1 MFRVESAGR
10 IHDLPE
16 SFRVFHMQDSACR
29 LLKRAKLIECCGI
42 RFKCEVGVPVT
53 DADLILPVEETQK
66 SSSPSL
72 LLSSAAFVGS
82 LVEGAC
88 AILVASA
95 SAKLF
100 VGLGAV
106 AGAVK
111 ASRLHS
117 DIVRIPVLLVSAT
130 AALITLLVLW
140 NAWRARNRSAARW
153 RKKPMTLREKFSFA
167 IALLAS
173 VLTLALAFGE
183 AIEHPIFHVH

>member
-1 MFRVESAGR
+1 
-10 IHDLPE
+10 
-16 SFRVFHMQDSACR
+16 
-29 LLKRAKLIECCGI
+29 
-42 RFKCEVGVPVT
+42 VGVRVT
-53 DADLILPVEETQK
+53 DADLISPVEETQK

-111 ASRLHS
+111 ASRLHA
-117 DIVRIPVLLVSAT
+117 DIIRIPVLFVSAAAAVIML
-130 AALITLLVLW
+130 AALW
-140 NAWRARNRSAARW
+140 NSWRARNRPAARW
-153 RKKPMTLREKFSFA
+153 RKKPMTLGEKFSFA
-167 IALLAS
+167 ITLVAS
-173 VLTLALAFGE
+173 VLTVALVVGE
-183 AIEHPIFHVH
+183 VIEHPIFHVH

>member
-1 MFRVESAGR
+1 M
-10 IHDLPE
+10 
-16 SFRVFHMQDSACR
+16 
-29 LLKRAKLIECCGI
+29 
-42 RFKCEVGVPVT
+42 PVT
-53 DADLILPVEETQK
+53 ETDLIAPVEETQK

-95 SAKLF
+95 SAKVF

-111 ASRLHS
+111 ASRLHA

-167 IALLAS
+167 ITLVAS
-173 VLTLALAFGE
+173 VLTVALVVGE
-183 AIEHPIFHVH
+183 VIEHPVFHVH

>member
-1 MFRVESAGR
+1 M
-10 IHDLPE
+10 
-16 SFRVFHMQDSACR
+16 
-29 LLKRAKLIECCGI
+29 
-42 RFKCEVGVPVT
+42 PVT
-53 DADLILPVEETQK
+53 ETDLIAPVEETQK

-111 ASRLHS
+111 ASRLHA
-117 DIVRIPVLLVSAT
+117 DIIRIPVLIVSA
-130 AALITLLVLW
+130 AAAIIMLVVLW
-140 NAWRARNRSAARW
+140 NSWRARNRSAARW
-153 RKKPMTLREKFSFA
+153 RKKPLTMRERVSFA
-167 IALLAS
+167 ITLLAS
-173 VLTLALAFGE
+173 VLTLALVVGE
-183 AIEHPIFHVH
+183 VIEHPIFRVH

>member
-1 MFRVESAGR
+1 
-10 IHDLPE
+10 
-16 SFRVFHMQDSACR
+16 
-29 LLKRAKLIECCGI
+29 
-42 RFKCEVGVPVT
+42 VGVPVT
-53 DADLILPVEETQK
+53 DADLISPVEETQK

-111 ASRLHS
+111 ASRLHA
-117 DIVRIPVLLVSAT
+117 DIIRIPVLLVSAA
-130 AALITLLVLW
+130 AALIMLAVLW
-140 NAWRARNRSAARW
+140 NSWRARNRPAARW

-167 IALLAS
+167 ITLVAS
-173 VLTLALAFGE
+173 VLTVALVVGE
-183 AIEHPIFHVH
+183 VIEHPLFHVH

>member
-1 MFRVESAGR
+1 VQISET
-10 IHDLPE
+10 
-16 SFRVFHMQDSACR
+16 
-29 LLKRAKLIECCGI
+29 IETYRMLRHQI
-42 RFKCEVGVPVT
+42 QNARWGVPVT
-53 DADLILPVEETQK
+53 DTDLMLPAEETQN

-100 VGLGAV
+100 VGLGAI

-111 ASRLHS
+111 ASRLHA
-117 DIVRIPVLLVSAT
+117 DIVRIPVLLVSAA

-140 NAWRARNRSAARW
+140 NAWRSRNRSAARW

-173 VLTLALAFGE
+173 VLTLALVFGE

>member
-1 MFRVESAGR
+1 
-10 IHDLPE
+10 L
-16 SFRVFHMQDSACR
+16 
-29 LLKRAKLIECCGI
+29 
-42 RFKCEVGVPVT
+42 GVPVT
-53 DADLILPVEETQK
+53 ETDLISPVDETQK
-66 SSSPSL
+66 SSSLSL
-72 LLSSAAFVGS
+72 LLTSAAFVGS

-106 AGAVK
+106 AAAVK
-111 ASRLHS
+111 ASRLHV
-117 DIVRIPVLLVSAT
+117 DIVRIPVLLISAG

-140 NAWRARNRSAARW
+140 NAWRARNQSAARW

-167 IALLAS
+167 TTLLAS
-173 VLTLALAFGE
+173 VLTLALVVGE